1 MRDLAMHDTIAAL
14 ATAPGQAG
22 IAIVRVS
29 GTDAEKAL
37 RAMFFPYQKN
47 CPFESHKLYLGR
59 VMENGRQIDEC
70 MAVLMRAPKSYT
82 REDVAE
88 FQLHGGAW
96 AASATLKALSD
107 LGIRSAEPGEFTLR
121 AFLNGRVDL
130 SEAESVM
137 RLIHSSGERAAQA
150 ALRQLNGGASSFIA
164 EAQKTLVEMLASLEA
179 AIDYPDEVEEQETAQ
194 TLAKKARA
202 LAKKLLSACDER
214 SARLLEEGMN
224 VVLCGSP
231 NAGKSTLLNAL
242 LEEERAIVTDIP
254 GTTRDIV
261 RGAIQLDGMR
271 VNLLDTA
278 GVREGA
284 DAVEQIGVD
293 RALNAVKQA
302 DLVLLLI
309 DASAENASDERLNAL
324 IAERPHLIL
333 YTKSDLTEKISVT
346 GDALSISAKTG
357 EGMDALKKRIAAFA
371 AGLGEAPLTERRHME
386 LARSAAQTLLCAA
399 ETFESGAPLEFGAVD
414 LHEALDTLAAVTG
427 ERVDEKLLDDIFSR
441 FCVGK

>member
-37 RAMFFPYQKN
+37 RALFFPYQKN

-107 LGIRSAEPGEFTLR
+107 LGVRSAEPGEFTLR

-164 EAQKTLVEMLASLEA
+164 EAQKTLVEMLSSLEA

-194 TLAKKARA
+194 TLAEKARA

-214 SARLLEEGMN
+214 SARMLEEGMN

-309 DASAENASDERLNAL
+309 DSSAENAADERLNAL

-333 YTKSDLTEKISVT
+333 YTKADLTENISVP
-346 GDALSISAKTG
+346 GDAMSISAKTG
-357 EGMDALKKRIAAFA
+357 EGMDELKKRIAAFA
-371 AGLGEAPLTERRHME
+371 TGLGEAPLTERRHME

-399 ETFESGAPLEFGAVD
+399 DTFENGAPLEFGAVD

>member
-37 RAMFFPYQKN
+37 RALFFPYQKN

-107 LGIRSAEPGEFTLR
+107 LGVRSAEPGEFTLR

-137 RLIHSSGERAAQA
+137 RLIHSSGKRAAQA

-164 EAQKTLVEMLASLEA
+164 EAQKTLVEMLSSLEA

-194 TLAKKARA
+194 TLAEKARA

-214 SARLLEEGMN
+214 SARMLEDGMN

-309 DASAENASDERLNAL
+309 DPSMENAVDERLNAL

-333 YTKSDLTEKISVT
+333 YTKADLTEKISVS

-357 EGMDALKKRIAAFA
+357 MGMDELKKRIAAFG

-399 ETFESGAPLEFGAVD
+399 DTFENGAPLEFGAVD